1 MSDRPVT
8 RTEGEVLELLQAL
21 IRNRCV
27 NDGSPASGHEARSVA
42 TLEAYFG
49 ASGEVVEPA
58 PDRQSVVYRIP
69 GSDPAA
75 PCLLLMGHLDVVP
88 VTEEGWSV
96 DPFGAEVI
104 DGMVWGRG
112 AVDMLNLTAAMA
124 VVFKPYL
131 TGESPPPPGDLVY
144 LAVADE
150 EEGGG
155 LGAGWL
161 MDHRPELIECDYVL
175 TEVASPAIYDHIFR
189 SEALRLS
196 TALGLLIFVVFACHR
211 WLPGRRRPLARIW
224 PGIILTL
231 GLWLLAARLFSSY
244 LSSVAIY
251 SLTYAGLA
259 GVMTALIFLYLMAVI
274 LILGAEY
281 NSAREKPQL
290 DRP

>member
-1 MSDRPVT
+1 MFARIAETGRLWLWPVKWAFIHFHKSDGWVMASHVALSFMIAVFPFLIVTTSLAGFFTSEELAKDIVDLVFRYWPDEIARPIT
-8 RTEGEVLELLQAL
+8 REIEVVLSRACAGLLTMGIGFAL
-21 IRNRCV
+21 FFASNGVEAVRVALNRAYRD
-27 NDGSPASGHEARSVA
+27 NDPRSLLKQRVQSVWFVMVGA
-42 TLEAYFG
+42 TLISLVAVLLFFAPIY
-49 ASGEVVEPA
+49 ASTV
-58 PDRQSVVYRIP
+58 
-69 GSDPAA
+69 
-75 PCLLLMGHLDVVP
+75 
-88 VTEEGWSV
+88 
-96 DPFGAEVI
+96 
-104 DGMVWGRG
+104 
-112 AVDMLNLTAAMA
+112 
-124 VVFKPYL
+124 
-131 TGESPPPPGDLVY
+131 
-144 LAVADE
+144 
-150 EEGGG
+150 
-155 LGAGWL
+155 
-161 MDHRPELIECDYVL
+161 
-175 TEVASPAIYDHIFR
+175 EVASPAIYDHIFR